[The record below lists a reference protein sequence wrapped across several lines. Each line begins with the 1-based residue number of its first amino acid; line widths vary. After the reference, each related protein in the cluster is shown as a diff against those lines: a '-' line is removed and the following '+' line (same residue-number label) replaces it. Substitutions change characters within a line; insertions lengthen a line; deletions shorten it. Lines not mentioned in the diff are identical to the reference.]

1 MGRRGDPNFG
11 CFRWKYQNMSFDLKF
26 ICHSLTIKPC
36 EVHSSIIQ
44 AISYITLKSIL
55 GKLRGVETLNVFI
68 ETPGN
73 IILQLNYSSNLIHQV
88 AKHFGAKEMDWNSTD
103 SQPYWHGSL
112 LIQFQHHSIEC
123 FPVPG
128 YLQALC

>member
-68 ETPGN
+68 ENTRKYHMTA
-73 IILQLNYSSNLIHQV
+73 QLFKQSHTSGCKAFWGKGDGLELN
-88 AKHFGAKEMDWNSTD
+88 
-103 SQPYWHGSL
+103 
-112 LIQFQHHSIEC
+112 
-123 FPVPG
+123 
-128 YLQALC
+128 